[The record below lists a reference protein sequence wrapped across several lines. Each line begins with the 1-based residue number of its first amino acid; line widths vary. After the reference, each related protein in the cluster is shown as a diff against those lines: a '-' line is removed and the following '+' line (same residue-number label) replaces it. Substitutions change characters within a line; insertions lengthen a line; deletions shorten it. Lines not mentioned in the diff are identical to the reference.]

1 MSLKVFPHYPQQESA
16 DCGLS
21 CLRMVTKYYGKAYS
35 AEILRKR
42 CFISKEGVS
51 MLSNYLLTTI
61 SDSYPQGAIRKNLFG
76 GIAPFSFLQEF
87 MSSHLL
93 MPKKIFTFVLT
104 RNNPTV

>member
-51 MLSNYLLTTI
+51 MLGNYLLTTI
-61 SDSYPQGAIRKNLFG
+61 SDSYPKGQHGRTCSEVLPLSLSFENLCRR
-76 GIAPFSFLQEF
+76 IS
-87 MSSHLL
+87 
-93 MPKKIFTFVLT
+93 
-104 RNNPTV
+104 